1 MAKARIVVGADHR
14 GYELK
19 GELVPWLRAQGYEVE
34 DIGTQ
39 STEPVDYPL
48 FAFKVG
54 EAVASGRFDRGI
66 LLCHSGNGIAIA
78 ANKVRGVR
86 AALCL
91 NVEHA
96 EMARRHNDA
105 NVLVLGQDYI
115 QPGAEKALVTTWLET
130 PFDGGRHAR
139 RVDQIREYEE
149 THGQPGVRRPANA
162 RE

>member
-1 MAKARIVVGADHR
+1 MAKARIIVGADHR

-19 GELVPWLRAQGYEVE
+19 RELVPWLRAQGYEVE

-39 STEPVDYPL
+39 STEPVDYPPY
-48 FAFKVG
+48 AFKVG

-66 LLCHSGNGIAIA
+66 LLCHSGNGIAMA

-115 QPGAEKALVTTWLET
+115 QPGAERGLVTTWLET
-130 PFDGGRHAR
+130 PFDGGRHER
-139 RVDQIREYEE
+139 RVDQIRSYEE
-149 THGQPGVRRPANA
+149 TQARR
-162 RE
+162 E